1 MDNWSKLDTIW
12 ICPIAGPCSWVKLR
26 DEQGPIFAGLAV
38 AILAVIVVGL
48 LVGQLKLG
56 RRR

>member
-1 MDNWSKLDTIW
+1 MDKLNTIW
-12 ICPIAGPCSWVKLR
+12 ICPVAGPCSWVKLH
-26 DEQGPIFAGLAV
+26 DEQGPIFAGLAG

-48 LVGQLKLG
+48 LVGKAQLKLG